1 MTTPESRSPLS
12 EHEQQVLADAI
23 ALNTRIAA
31 ISTAVVGGVAV
42 WLATAVLLWR
52 GGYDIGK
59 NLAILST
66 FFPGYSVTW
75 SGAWIGLLWGAIFGA
90 ISGWIMYATY
100 ASSLQPRIERQL
112 ATQRGTE
119 SLRAPTFVISG
130 NALGIGLGTTVA
142 LLQFAMTNWL
152 VLRGT
157 ADQSYN
163 AALLSAFLPG
173 YSVSFIGSLV
183 GLIEVFIFTY
193 LCAALVA
200 FLYNRMARRR
210 RAIDR

>member
-1 MTTPESRSPLS
+1 MNSPAASSPLS
-12 EHEQQVLADAI
+12 EKERQVLADAI

-52 GGYDIGK
+52 GGYNIGK
-59 NLAILST
+59 TLAILST

-75 SGAWIGLLWGAIFGA
+75 GGAWIGLLWGGIFGA

-100 ASSLQPRIERQL
+100 ARTLRHRIERQL
-112 ATQRGTE
+112 GTPKGTE
-119 SLRAPTFVISG
+119 SLRAPTFVMFG
-130 NALGIGLGTTVA
+130 NALGVGLGATTA

-152 VLRGT
+152 VLRGS
-157 ADQSYN
+157 AEQSTN
-163 AALLSAFLPG
+163 AALLGAFIPG
-173 YSVSFIGSLV
+173 YTVSFIGSLI
-183 GLIEVFIFTY
+183 GLVEVFILTY